1 MLFDNPKFTDRQR
14 EIITTIGK
22 EQRDLIDK
30 EKKVNIIGFTV
41 TMILILVAL
50 ILLATFSGMKLG
62 ITIIIG
68 IGTLILF
75 PSIISRKCDI
85 LNDVKK
91 QEDYDIGLRYIN
103 LSPKIVGNAKKKLKA
118 IRLFTIIMSSMALF
132 ITLLVFIINAN
143 MEVTDFSK
151 LNVVRGTIEDVKYI
165 NDDYIDIKIKDSK
178 TKFRIQ
184 SLYLDALDIKEF
196 KKAALKDKEVT
207 MFVDGNENSA
217 TRFVHFVGIDEVVF
231 LDEFEVIKAD
241 RDNIDLGWLICII
254 SAICT
259 VGFFGFYFIY
269 KWTIYKKNKAKE
281 IYDFDYT
288 EEEIDAIQVNN
299 EEIDTSDVYIKTTYP
314 KWMLIFFIVG
324 CVISLGLIILGLFIK
339 EPEGTWACIA
349 MGLFFGLLSSLGLYD
364 LTKHYELLDKDTLI
378 VNRFFKKKRIN
389 IRDIKCI
396 RINGQVA
403 TIVDRSSKN
412 FCMIST
418 MTKGLFDILEVLEK
432 LGISIELNM

>member
-143 MEVTDFSK
+143 MEVTDFS
-151 LNVVRGTIEDVKYI
+151 IS
-165 NDDYIDIKIKDSK
+165 NDW
-178 TKFRIQ
+178 
-184 SLYLDALDIKEF
+184 
-196 KKAALKDKEVT
+196 V
-207 MFVDGNENSA
+207 
-217 TRFVHFVGIDEVVF
+217 
-231 LDEFEVIKAD
+231 
-241 RDNIDLGWLICII
+241 
-254 SAICT
+254 
-259 VGFFGFYFIY
+259 
-269 KWTIYKKNKAKE
+269 
-281 IYDFDYT
+281 
-288 EEEIDAIQVNN
+288 
-299 EEIDTSDVYIKTTYP
+299 
-314 KWMLIFFIVG
+314 
-324 CVISLGLIILGLFIK
+324 
-339 EPEGTWACIA
+339 
-349 MGLFFGLLSSLGLYD
+349 
-364 LTKHYELLDKDTLI
+364 
-378 VNRFFKKKRIN
+378 
-389 IRDIKCI
+389 
-396 RINGQVA
+396 
-403 TIVDRSSKN
+403 
-412 FCMIST
+412 
-418 MTKGLFDILEVLEK
+418 
-432 LGISIELNM
+432 